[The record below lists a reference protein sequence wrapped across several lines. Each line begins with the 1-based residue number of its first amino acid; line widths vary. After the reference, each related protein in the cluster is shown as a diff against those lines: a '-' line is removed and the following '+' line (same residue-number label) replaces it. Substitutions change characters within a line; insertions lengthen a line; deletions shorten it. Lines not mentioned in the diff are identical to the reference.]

1 MAAEEAPNAGY
12 LEAIRA
18 QNART
23 EAELFYFRVV
33 DQAMRQIRV
42 VQRKKFE
49 VEEDDF
55 DGNALRPP
63 PAPTYTNVGNFS
75 LSAGIGGI
83 SSSLA
88 QRRIIQRPQII
99 MARQRERDRREDGDD
114 DGD

>member
-1 MAAEEAPNAGY
+1 MAAEEPPNAGY

-23 EAELFYFRVV
+23 QAELFYSRVV
-33 DQAMRQIRV
+33 DQSMRQIRI
-42 VQRKKFE
+42 VQRKKYE

-75 LSAGIGGI
+75 LTLGGAGA
-83 SSSLA
+83 SSLA
-88 QRRIIQRPQII
+88 QRRMRQQPQIL
-99 MARQRERDRREDGDD
+99 MDRERKEDGDD